1 MIKIR
6 PVTLGPSHSV
16 LFLAFVVACS
26 AQATRDDSDRPAPT
40 RGGST
45 GSGGSTATGASTSTG
60 GTFVPPNPTG
70 GTVGAPSG
78 GSGGSGTA
86 GTVSTGGVVAQGG
99 AVGKGGAVGSTGG
112 VITTAGAAPTAG
124 STGTGGSTGLTVTC
138 DGAWAVGN
146 DGFVK
151 AKGGTTSCW
160 HGYAFTG
167 KSTGSTVMP
176 ADYAKCGTGCML
188 CGSGTVAKSED
199 SSEVA
204 FLGFNIKQVPGMTTP
219 GTAKPTGAAVT
230 VSFKKTGDFPL
241 RVQIQAKNATA
252 ATRWCY
258 NVTGASPVTI
268 PYASFNTKCWDDS
281 GDPFNPAT
289 TEIESILLLIPGG
302 TEEDVA
308 YDACLEGVKDG

>member
-1 MIKIR
+1 MTKIR

-16 LFLAFVVACS
+16 LALSFLLACS
-26 AQATRDDSDRPAPT
+26 AQATRDGDNDRPAPT

-45 GSGGSTATGASTSTG
+45 GNGGTVGAGASTG
-60 GTFVPPNPTG
+60 GTFTPPNPTG
-70 GTVGAPSG
+70 GTTGTPNG
-78 GSGGSGTA
+78 GSGGAAAAGAVGT
-86 GTVSTGGVVAQGG
+86 TGGIVGQGGVATTGG
-99 AVGKGGAVGSTGG
+99 AVGTTGG
-112 VITTAGAAPTAG
+112 IISSGGGAPTAG

-138 DGAWAVGN
+138 DGEWAVGN

-151 AKGGTTSCW
+151 AKGAGTACW

-188 CGSGTVAKSED
+188 CATGTVAKSDD

-204 FLGFNIKQVPGMTTP
+204 FLGFNVKQVPGMASP
-219 GTAKPTGAAVT
+219 GTAKPTGAGVT

-241 RVQIQAKNATA
+241 RVQIQAKAATA

-258 NVTGASPVTI
+258 NVTGTSPVTI
-268 PYASFNTKCWDDS
+268 PYKSFNTKCWDDS
-281 GDPFNPAT
+281 GAAYDPAT
-289 TEIESILLLIPGG
+289 NEIESILLLIPGG

-308 YDACLEGVKDG
+308 YNACLEGVKDG